1 MAAVCV
7 AAAAISTDAVAQIC
21 PPGHYYQTGICYP
34 YATPGGV
41 VEGAANTARAVAG
54 SAVGAAGT
62 IAGGAV
68 NAAGQIVGGTVGVLT
83 GQPCLPRARGTDM
96 PSGIC
101 PVFERLLP
109 GPVGFSLVIGWCR
122 PAERVLK
129 G

>member
-83 GQPCLPRARGTDM
+83 GQPAYPAPVAPTCPPGYVLYSSACYPAR
-96 PSGIC
+96 
-101 PVFERLLP
+101 
-109 GPVGFSLVIGWCR
+109 
-122 PAERVLK
+122 
-129 G
+129 